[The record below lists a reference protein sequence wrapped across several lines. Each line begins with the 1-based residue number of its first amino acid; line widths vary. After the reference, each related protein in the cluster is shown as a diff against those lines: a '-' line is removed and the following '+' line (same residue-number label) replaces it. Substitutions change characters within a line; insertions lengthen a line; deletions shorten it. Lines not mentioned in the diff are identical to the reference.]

1 MSEVGVFLMSVC
13 AYFHVE
19 NNISTN
25 SYVETLLEYTWK
37 PPQALAQTTDADV
50 TRRCC
55 DTSSPKQAV
64 LPPLEMK
71 YDAGQAI

>member
-19 NNISTN
+19 NNIFTD

-37 PPQALAQTTDADV
+37 PPQALAQTTDV
-50 TRRCC
+50 TRRRC
-55 DTSSPKQAV
+55 DTSSPKQV
-64 LPPLEMK
+64 VVPPL
-71 YDAGQAI
+71 